1 MPASQVKNR
10 VIAILLCV
18 CVFLLSLVIP
28 LRMEEKNGKN
38 AMNEKMETL
47 FASYGL
53 TLDAESIPVS
63 QSLFLLELN
72 LDQAS
77 DLTPVTALLGQEV
90 LAQDDSTRYL
100 SSYRSELGQCQ
111 ISRDGSFQAQ
121 LTQGAAGN
129 DLKEVTREVLEQMG
143 VGAAYVSEPVRLSA
157 GIYQMQV
164 IQSLLGVPNFSTRL
178 SFRYENNVLTEISGT
193 VFWGTAGVKRV
204 GDEPSIS
211 AEDALVRLLSSRNQ
225 LGWVGKSVY
234 TIRQGYIRTETA
246 STSIVRFTPVW
257 LVETDTGYFQINGIT
272 GEVTSTKS
280 PSMG

>member
-1 MPASQVKNR
+1 MPASQVKNI

-90 LAQDDSTRYL
+90 LA
-100 SSYRSELGQCQ
+100 
-111 ISRDGSFQAQ
+111 
-121 LTQGAAGN
+121 
-129 DLKEVTREVLEQMG
+129 
-143 VGAAYVSEPVRLSA
+143 
-157 GIYQMQV
+157 
-164 IQSLLGVPNFSTRL
+164 
-178 SFRYENNVLTEISGT
+178 
-193 VFWGTAGVKRV
+193 
-204 GDEPSIS
+204 
-211 AEDALVRLLSSRNQ
+211 
-225 LGWVGKSVY
+225 
-234 TIRQGYIRTETA
+234 
-246 STSIVRFTPVW
+246 
-257 LVETDTGYFQINGIT
+257 
-272 GEVTSTKS
+272 
-280 PSMG
+280 